1 MVKYVL
7 NMCFDMIS
15 LNISIHTLSPE
26 PMPDFEKRTP
36 YHLGW
41 IASDET
47 KITLYFTDTPT

>member
-1 MVKYVL
+1 MKYVL
-7 NMCFDMIS
+7 NRCFDMIS
-15 LNISIHTLSPE
+15 LNISIHALSPE

-47 KITLYFTDTPT
+47 EVSADTSCKNLQ